1 MEGVSF
7 KKLNLLK
14 LLSADLLKFLN
25 FNRMVKLT
33 KNQKKKVL
41 KSLIYESF
49 LKLQMPYRL
58 SIID

>member
-14 LLSADLLKFLN
+14 LLGADLLKFLN

-41 KSLIYESF
+41 KSLIY
-49 LKLQMPYRL
+49 
-58 SIID
+58 